1 LLLVTGSRHSIAVT
15 TGCNYRAVNTC
26 LQLPVAIAAI
36 PSAPATAPTTAAS
49 AVTTAPASAATTMP
63 ASPTASAAT
72 FALRTSLIHHQRPSH
87 ELASI
92 ERRNRFFRFRVV
104 ADFCEA
110 KAPRLTCETIPK
122 QSERVG
128 LHAGFCKQRR
138 NFFFRCLE
146 RQIAHV
152 QFLHGQFLLAPP

>member
-1 LLLVTGSRHSIAVT
+1 LLLVTRSRHLNSY
-15 TGCNYRAVNTC
+15 NYQAVNTC

-36 PSAPATAPTTAAS
+36 PAASATAAATTAS
-49 AVTTAPASAATTMP
+49 AVTTTPASASTTMP
-63 ASPTASAAT
+63 AASTTSAAT
-72 FALRTSLIHHQRPSH
+72 FALRTSLIHHERAAH

-92 ERRNRFFRFRVV
+92 QRRNCFFRFRVV
-104 ADFCEA
+104 ANFCEA
-110 KAPRLTCETIPK
+110 KTPRLTCETIPK

-146 RQIAHV
+146 R
-152 QFLHGQFLLAPP
+152 